1 MKQNLTYRD
10 AGVDIDSGN
19 ALIDRIKPLAAA
31 TRRDGVLGSL
41 GGFGSLFELPVGK
54 YRQPVLVSGTDGVGT
69 KLRFAIEMNMLD
81 GLGTDLV
88 AMCVND
94 IAVTGAEALFFLDY
108 YATSSLDVD
117 TAARVVAGIADGC
130 KLAGCALS
138 GGETAEMPGIYQPG
152 DFDIAGFAV
161 GIVEK
166 SAIVDGQS
174 IKAGDQLIGLA
185 SSGVHSNGFSLINH
199 ILEDSKAGAADHK
212 TPANSLPEG
221 MAERLLQPTRIYTRS
236 TNALVTQINVK
247 GMAHITGGG
256 LLENLPRV
264 LPKGVCASIDTST
277 WQRAAEFHWIR
288 DNGNVEITEMYRVFN
303 CGIGMV
309 VVVSPEDVQEAIKIL
324 QAHGEDARVIG
335 EVEQH
340 ANDANSV
347 NSDSRVNF
355 QQLENF

>member
-1 MKQNLTYRD
+1 LKQNLTYRD

-117 TAARVVAGIADGC
+117 TAARNARYLPARRFRYRGLRRRHRREKC
-130 KLAGCALS
+130 
-138 GGETAEMPGIYQPG
+138 YRRW
-152 DFDIAGFAV
+152 AV
-161 GIVEK
+161 N
-166 SAIVDGQS
+166 S
-174 IKAGDQLIGLA
+174 
-185 SSGVHSNGFSLINH
+185 
-199 ILEDSKAGAADHK
+199 
-212 TPANSLPEG
+212 ANSLPEG